1 MCKDRAML
9 SGSPGSR
16 RHLVAVLVRD
26 GVMPLELG
34 AVHQLFGVARGADG
48 ERLYDV
54 RTCAAAPGP
63 VRTDVDFTIDV
74 PHGPDVLALADT
86 VVVPASHALDD
97 VDDTDAAEVAPHG
110 DHVTDLLATVR
121 PDARVASICTGAF
134 ALARA
139 GLLDGRRATTHW
151 LSADRFR
158 RAFPSVELHPDVLF
172 TEDGRVFTSAGEA
185 AGIDL
190 CLHLI
195 RSDHGAAVANDV
207 ARRTVVPP
215 FRDGGQA
222 QYVDAPVPEPTG
234 DHTGAARAWA
244 LEHLDEPL
252 SLDDLARRASMSTR
266 TFTRRFRREVG
277 LSPGAWLLQ
286 QRLLRA
292 RDLLERTDLPVD
304 AVARRA
310 GFGTGASLR
319 QHFARAL
326 GVSPAA
332 YRATF
337 GRGPRPQNSTKVV
350 PRVA

>member
-1 MCKDRAML
+1 MCKDQAMPARRTRA
-9 SGSPGSR
+9 PR

-54 RTCAAAPGP
+54 RTCAAVPGRVP
-63 VRTDVDFTIDV
+63 TDADFSIDA

-97 VDDTDAAEVAPHG
+97 VDEDDA
-110 DHVTDLLATVR
+110 VTADLLATVR
-121 PDARVASICTGAF
+121 PEARVASICTGAF

-158 RAFPSVELHPDVLF
+158 RAFPQVELHPDVLF

-215 FRDGGQA
+215 FREGGQA
-222 QYVDAPVPEPTG
+222 QYVDAPVPEPSG
-234 DHTGAARAWA
+234 EHTGPARAWA
-244 LEHLDEPL
+244 LEHLVDPL
-252 SLDDLARRASMSTR
+252 SLDDLARHAAMSTR
-266 TFTRRFRREVG
+266 TFTRRFRKEVG

-292 RDLLERTDLPVD
+292 RDLLERSDLPVD

-337 GRGPRPQNSTKVV
+337 APGPRHQNVTQDV
-350 PRVA
+350 PRVP

>member
-1 MCKDRAML
+1 MSFRAPARTSL
-9 SGSPGSR
+9 AR

-54 RTCAAAPGP
+54 RTCAAVPGRVP
-63 VRTDVDFTIDV
+63 TDADFAIDV

-97 VDDTDAAEVAPHG
+97 VDEEDA
-110 DHVTDLLATVR
+110 VTPDLLASVR

-158 RAFPSVELHPDVLF
+158 RAFPQVELHPDVLF

-222 QYVDAPVPEPTG
+222 QFVDAPVPEPTG
-234 DHTGAARAWA
+234 EHTGAARSWA
-244 LEHLDEPL
+244 LAHLDEPL
-252 SLDDLARRASMSTR
+252 ALEDLARHASMSTR
-266 TFTRRFRREVG
+266 TFTRRFRKEVG

-292 RDLLERTDLPVD
+292 RDLLERSDLPVD

-337 GRGPRPQNSTKVV
+337 GGGPRHQNVTEAA
-350 PRVA
+350 PRVP

>member
-1 MCKDRAML
+1 MPSRAPART
-9 SGSPGSR
+9 SPPR

-54 RTCAAAPGP
+54 RTCAAAPGRVP
-63 VRTDVDFTIDV
+63 TDADFSIDV

-97 VDDTDAAEVAPHG
+97 GGEDG
-110 DHVTDLLATVR
+110 DVTPDLLASVR

-158 RAFPSVELHPDVLF
+158 RAFPQVDLHPDVLF

-244 LEHLDEPL
+244 LAHLDEPL
-252 SLDDLARRASMSTR
+252 ALDDLARHAATSTR
-266 TFTRRFRREVG
+266 TFTRRFRKETG

-292 RDLLERTDLPVD
+292 RDLLERSDLPVD

-337 GRGPRPQNSTKVV
+337 GRGPRHQNMTEAA
-350 PRVA
+350 PRVP

>member
-1 MCKDRAML
+1 MPA
-9 SGSPGSR
+9 PPAAPR

-63 VRTDVDFTIDV
+63 VRTDADFTIDV
-74 PHGPDVLALADT
+74 PHGPEVLARADT

-97 VDDTDAAEVAPHG
+97 VDEADDV
-110 DHVTDLLATVR
+110 DDDVTPDLLATAR

-134 ALARA
+134 VLARA

-158 RAFPSVELHPDVLF
+158 RAFPAVELDPDVLF

-190 CLHLI
+190 CLHLV

-222 QYVDAPVPEPTG
+222 QYVDVPVPEPAG
-234 DHTGAARAWA
+234 DHTGPARSWA

-252 SLDDLARRASMSTR
+252 SLDDLARHASMSTR

-337 GRGPRPQNSTKVV
+337 GPGPRPRIVSKVL
-350 PRVA
+350 PRVP

>member
-1 MCKDRAML
+1 MPPEATEN
-9 SGSPGSR
+9 

-34 AVHQLFGVARGADG
+34 AVHQLFGVARGPGG
-48 ERLYDV
+48 EPLYDV
-54 RTCAAAPGP
+54 RTCAAAPGR
-63 VRTDVDFTIDV
+63 VRTDADFAVDV
-74 PHGPDVLALADT
+74 AHGPEVLARAGT
-86 VVVPASHALDD
+86 VVVPASHELDD
-97 VDDTDAAEVAPHG
+97 AGDEGATEAGRTVDA
-110 DHVTDLLATVR
+110 LLATVP
-121 PDARVASICTGAF
+121 PDARIASVCTGAF
-134 ALARA
+134 VLARA

-151 LSADRFR
+151 LSAERFR
-158 RAFPSVELHPDVLF
+158 RAFPAVRLDPDVLF

-222 QYVDAPVPEPTG
+222 QYVHVPVPEPGGEAT
-234 DHTGAARAWA
+234 ARARAWA

-252 SLDDLARRASMSTR
+252 PLEELARRAAMSPR

-277 LSPGAWLLQ
+277 LSPGAWLVQ
-286 QRLLRA
+286 QRVLLA

-304 AVARRA
+304 GVARRA
-310 GFGTGASLR
+310 GFGTGASFR
-319 QHFARAL
+319 QHFSRVT
-326 GVSPAA
+326 GVSPSA

-337 GRGPRPQNSTKVV
+337 AGRAT
-350 PRVA
+350 A

>member
-1 MCKDRAML
+1 MP
-9 SGSPGSR
+9 SGEPSRESPS

-34 AVHQLFGVARGADG
+34 AVHQLFGVARGPDG

-63 VRTDVDFTIDV
+63 VRTDADFTIDV
-74 PHGPDVLALADT
+74 PHGPEVLAGADT
-86 VVVPASHALDD
+86 VVVPASHAADD
-97 VDDTDAAEVAPHG
+97 VLGPDGNEDADVAG
-110 DHVTDLLATVR
+110 LLARVR

-151 LSADRFR
+151 LSAERFR
-158 RAFPSVELHPDVLF
+158 RAFPGVDLDPDVLF

-195 RSDHGAAVANDV
+195 RADHGAAVANDV

-222 QYVDAPVPEPTG
+222 QYVDLPVPEPTG
-234 DHTGAARAWA
+234 DHTGPARAWA
-244 LEHLDEPL
+244 LEHLDDTI
-252 SLDDLARRASMSTR
+252 SLDDLARHASMSTR
-266 TFTRRFRREVG
+266 TLTRRFRRETG

-304 AVARRA
+304 AVAARA

-319 QHFARAL
+319 QHFVRAV
-326 GVSPAA
+326 GVSPGA

-337 GRGPRPQNSTKVV
+337 GRRPRHQNVTKVH
-350 PRVA
+350 PRVP

>member
-1 MCKDRAML
+1 MTTPA
-9 SGSPGSR
+9 SIATAAPGAR
-16 RHLVAVLVRD
+16 PHRVTVLVRD

-34 AVHQLFGVARGADG
+34 AVHQLFGTARGPGG
-48 ERLYDV
+48 ERLYEV
-54 RTCAAAPGP
+54 RTCAAVPGR
-63 VRTDVDFTIDV
+63 VRSDADFALDV
-74 PHGPDVLALADT
+74 PHGPEALVDADT

-97 VDDTDAAEVAPHG
+97 TGAPDEEGVAPG
-110 DHVTDLLATVR
+110 QSSLAELLGQVR
-121 PDARVASICTGAF
+121 PDARIASICTGAF

-151 LSADRFR
+151 MSAERFR
-158 RAFPSVELHPDVLF
+158 RAFPAVELDPDVLF

-222 QYVDAPVPEPTG
+222 QFVDAPVPEPAG
-234 DHTGAARAWA
+234 DHTGTARSWA

-252 SLDDLARRASMSTR
+252 SLDRLARQSSMSTR

-277 LSPGAWLLQ
+277 LSPGEWLLQ

-292 RDLLERTDLPVD
+292 RDLLERSDLPVD
-304 AVARRA
+304 AVAGRA

-337 GRGPRPQNSTKVV
+337 GPGPRHQNVTQVV
-350 PRVA
+350 PRVP

>member
-1 MCKDRAML
+1 MAGRPCR
-9 SGSPGSR
+9 PPHR
-16 RHLVAVLVRD
+16 VAVLVRD

-34 AVHQLFGVARGADG
+34 AVHQLFGTARGPGG
-48 ERLYDV
+48 ERLYEV
-54 RTCAAAPGP
+54 RTCAAVPGR
-63 VRTDVDFTIDV
+63 VRSDADFALDV
-74 PHGPDVLALADT
+74 PHGPEALAVADT
-86 VVVPASHALDD
+86 VVVPASHELDD
-97 VDDTDAAEVAPHG
+97 TGAPDDEGTPAPGQVSLAE
-110 DHVTDLLATVR
+110 LLATVR
-121 PDARVASICTGAF
+121 PDARIASICTGAF

-151 LSADRFR
+151 MSAERFR
-158 RAFPSVELHPDVLF
+158 RAFPTVLLDPDVLY

-222 QYVDAPVPEPTG
+222 QYVDVPVPEPAG
-234 DHTGAARAWA
+234 EHTGPARSWA

-252 SLDDLARRASMSTR
+252 SLDDLARHAAMSTR

-277 LSPGAWLLQ
+277 VSPGAWLLQ

-326 GVSPAA
+326 GVSPNG
-332 YRATF
+332 YRTTF
-337 GRGPRPQNSTKVV
+337 GPGHRHEKVTHAH
-350 PRVA
+350 PRVP